1 MINTT
6 RPFLTLVR
14 RELWEHRGL
23 IWAPLAMALT
33 IIVVSLVSGMVKGSV
48 DIDLGEDRPLPEL
61 FGDAEKQRGIFSLV
75 MAGLVLPQLLVAF
88 VVVFFYLLDGL
99 FTERRDR
106 SILFWKSLPVSDTKT
121 VLSKLFV
128 ALVAMP
134 LWSWAL
140 SLVVGLVVFGVLAAL
155 FSLLP
160 AGGTAFVWVPA
171 VLALA
176 GMGQSG
182 AALFMLGWGVL
193 ISVSDNVLRPI
204 LVSKQAEVSTIAV
217 FVGVIGGAAAF
228 GGGVQARWS
237 SAGGQVGGAGAGR
250 GSIAAVWSAPGAAGC
265 PQPARAG
272 RPTPRAI
279 KVASRGTRAKPPP
292 TTRAKARV
300 ALRIR
305 PAFAGSNS
313 PRLRWAAS
321 PPWNR
326 CRPTANPAAP

>member
-14 RELWEHRGL
+14 RELWEHGSL
-23 IWAPLAMALT
+23 VWAPLAMAVT
-33 IIVVSLVSGMVKGSV
+33 IIVVSLVSVMVKTSV

-140 SLVVGLVVFGVLAAL
+140 SLVVGLVVFGVLATQV
-155 FSLLP
+155 SGTP
-160 AGGTAFVWVPA
+160 AAGLGTWHGGTWLTVQAAMLGKMAIAALWYLPVAGWLLWVS
-171 VLALA
+171 VLAKRAPFLWATLPFLVLSLA
-176 GMGQSG
+176 ERIALGSNVVGAMVAQRLFGFREEVSLMSEFPLLASPALWIGVAVG
-182 AALFMLGWGVL
+182 AALVYAA
-193 ISVSDNVLRPI
+193 IRVRRRSDD
-204 LVSKQAEVSTIAV
+204 S
-217 FVGVIGGAAAF
+217 
-228 GGGVQARWS
+228 
-237 SAGGQVGGAGAGR
+237 
-250 GSIAAVWSAPGAAGC
+250 
-265 PQPARAG
+265 
-272 RPTPRAI
+272 
-279 KVASRGTRAKPPP
+279 
-292 TTRAKARV
+292 
-300 ALRIR
+300 
-305 PAFAGSNS
+305 
-313 PRLRWAAS
+313 
-321 PPWNR
+321 
-326 CRPTANPAAP
+326 

>member
-1 MINTT
+1 MTNTT

-33 IIVVSLVSGMVKGSV
+33 IIVVSLVSVMVKGGV

-75 MAGLVLPQLLVAF
+75 MAGLVWPQLLVAF

-140 SLVVGLVVFGVLAAL
+140 SLVVGLVVFGVLATQV
-155 FSLLP
+155 SGTP
-160 AGGTAFVWVPA
+160 AAGLGTWHGGTWLMVQATMLGKMAIAALWYLPVAGWLLLVSGLAKRAPFLWATLPFLVLSLAERIALGTNVMGALVAQRLFGFREEVSLIGEFPLLASPGLWIGVA
-171 VLALA
+171 V
-176 GMGQSG
+176 G
-182 AALFMLGWGVL
+182 AALVYAA
-193 ISVSDNVLRPI
+193 IRVRQRSDD
-204 LVSKQAEVSTIAV
+204 S
-217 FVGVIGGAAAF
+217 
-228 GGGVQARWS
+228 
-237 SAGGQVGGAGAGR
+237 
-250 GSIAAVWSAPGAAGC
+250 
-265 PQPARAG
+265 
-272 RPTPRAI
+272 
-279 KVASRGTRAKPPP
+279 
-292 TTRAKARV
+292 
-300 ALRIR
+300 
-305 PAFAGSNS
+305 
-313 PRLRWAAS
+313 
-321 PPWNR
+321 
-326 CRPTANPAAP
+326 